1 MASVTFISTLAVD
14 KAPRILHFPAGNYM
28 SLLIHMLFSVSDFI
42 LFALCLF
49 PSTFPTLPLHLS
61 ITFGSK
67 KNGSILQYRSQ
78 CHLPAQ
84 IRVVYLTRHT
94 GSPFLDFV
102 TRAVF
107 SQQLINSVHLGW
119 KLSEWK
125 KDVTARSCVAT
136 LRLLYCIK
144 LNKEGL
150 AVLWLWF
157 SFTPVP

>member
-84 IRVVYLTRHT
+84 IRVLYLTRHT

-107 SQQLINSVHLGW
+107 SQQLINSVHLG
-119 KLSEWK
+119 
-125 KDVTARSCVAT
+125 
-136 LRLLYCIK
+136 
-144 LNKEGL
+144 
-150 AVLWLWF
+150 
-157 SFTPVP
+157 